1 MQLDPNRGYDIIG
14 DVHGCAHTLEQLL
27 SQLGYKKRQGV
38 WQHSTRMAL
47 FLGDIVDRGP
57 RIREALAIVK
67 NMVETNH
74 ALCLMGNHEYYSLG
88 WFTPLNDNPNRFVHP
103 HTDRNQRIIAETL
116 HQFAHHLDEWQ
127 DYWQWF
133 HTLPLFIDAGRF
145 RLVHACWDQNLIQQ
159 FKLQYPSANI
169 TAEFLQASAN
179 RKSFAY
185 TVLERLLKG
194 LQLPLLD
201 GRVLVSK
208 DGYIRSVFRTKFW
221 AEQPQTYGDVVFQ
234 PDALPEDMV
243 ATPLTDQQKQICS
256 IYSPYDPLLFIGH
269 YWLKGVPKPIQGNL
283 ACLDYS
289 AVKYGKLVAY
299 RLDDEQQLDPNKF
312 VSISV
317 DRSSDQ

>member
-27 SQLGYKKRQGV
+27 TQLGYKKQQGV

-67 NMVETNH
+67 NMVEANH

-88 WFTPLNDNPNRFVHP
+88 WFTPLNNNPQYFVHP

-116 HQFAHHLDEWQ
+116 QQFADHPHEWQ

-145 RLVHACWDQNLIQQ
+145 RLVHACWDQSLINQ
-159 FKLQYPSANI
+159 FKQKYLTNLI
-169 TAEFLQASAN
+169 TAEFLQESAN

-185 TVLERLLKG
+185 TIIERLLKG

-208 DGYIRSVFRTKFW
+208 DGYIRSVFRSKFW

-243 ATPLTDQQKQICS
+243 TTPLTDKQKQICA

-269 YWLKGVPKPIQGNL
+269 YWLEGAPKPIQDNL

-299 RLDDEQQLDPNKF
+299 RLDDEKRLDPNKF
-312 VSISV
+312 VSITVNKSL
-317 DRSSDQ
+317 DQ